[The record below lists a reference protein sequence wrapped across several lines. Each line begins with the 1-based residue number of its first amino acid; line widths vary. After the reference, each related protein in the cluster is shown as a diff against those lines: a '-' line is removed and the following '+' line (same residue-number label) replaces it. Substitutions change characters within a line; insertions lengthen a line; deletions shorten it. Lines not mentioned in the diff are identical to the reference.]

1 MTKNLSP
8 AILRLLIIAFTCFS
22 MASCAKKIVFQ
33 TSSVVPAATGKVKI
47 KKDDNKNYSI
57 DIKLENLAAANRL
70 SPPRNLYVVWVSTEE
85 SGVKNIG
92 QIAPSTGFLS
102 GKVKASL
109 RAVTPFKP
117 TRIFITA
124 EDNKDILYPGS
135 HEILTTRTF

>member
-70 SPPRNLYVVWVSTEE
+70 SPPQNVYVVWVATKE

-92 QIAPSTGFLS
+92 QIAPSSSFLS